1 MTNMRTIKIE
11 GLHALLMF
19 LATIPFYLYGGN
31 VLYGHRLLE
40 DITEVTLFIIR
51 AGVTVLVVEVIL
63 NWLPHYGLQLTMWR
77 DRYSPVLLSGV
88 LFGWLSYFVLPP
100 PYHEGEAVIGMTAV
114 WMVVG
119 VLLHKLFMR
128 KQLYDSAKKSL
139 KSEKMGPSLDNS

>member
-40 DITEVTLFIIR
+40 DIKEVTLFIIR
-51 AGVTVLVVEVIL
+51 AGVTVVVVELIL
-63 NWLPHYGLQLTMWR
+63 NWFPYHGLKLTMWR

-100 PYHEGEAVIGMTAV
+100 PYFEGEAVIGMAVV

-119 VLLHKLFMR
+119 VLLHKLFKR
-128 KQLYDSAKKSL
+128 THLYD
-139 KSEKMGPSLDNS
+139 

>member
-1 MTNMRTIKIE
+1 MRTIKTE

-51 AGVTVLVVEVIL
+51 AGITVVTVEVIL
-63 NWLPHYGLQLTMWR
+63 NWLPHHGFQLTMWR
-77 DRYSPVLLSGV
+77 ERYSPVLLSGA
-88 LFGWLSYFVLPP
+88 LFGLLSYIVLPP
-100 PYHEGEAVIGMTAV
+100 PYFEGEAVIGMAAV

-119 VLLHKLFMR
+119 VLLNKLFKR
-128 KQLYDSAKKSL
+128 KQLYD
-139 KSEKMGPSLDNS
+139 

>member
-1 MTNMRTIKIE
+1 MTTLRTIRIE

-40 DITEVTLFIIR
+40 DIKEVTLFVIR
-51 AGVTVLVVEVIL
+51 AGATVLVVETIL
-63 NWLPHYGLQLTMWR
+63 NWLPYHGLQLTMWR

-114 WMVVG
+114 WMMVG
-119 VLLHKLFMR
+119 ALLHNLFKR
-128 KQLYDSAKKSL
+128 KQLY
-139 KSEKMGPSLDNS
+139 N